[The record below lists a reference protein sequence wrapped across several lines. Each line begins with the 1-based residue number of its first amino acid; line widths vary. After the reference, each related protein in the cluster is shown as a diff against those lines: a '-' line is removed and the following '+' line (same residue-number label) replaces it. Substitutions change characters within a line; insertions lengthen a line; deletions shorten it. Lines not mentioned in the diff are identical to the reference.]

1 VKVALRPP
9 KKKSLAAYAWET
21 CLPFVENKRGVLI
34 HRPRTVER
42 YMHLRTPY
50 LAVHYWCGNGSNGHG
65 IFTFLAAPP
74 DGSLV
79 CERCEAAATLAELPS
94 ADDLC
99 GRHVHKGTTQP
110 VQTCCEAKETPDAR

>member
-1 VKVALRPP
+1 MKVALRQP
-9 KKKSLAAYAWET
+9 KKPGSAAYAWET

-34 HRPRTVER
+34 HRPVTVER

-74 DGSLV
+74 PGKLV
-79 CERCEAAATLAELPS
+79 CEKCEAAAIVAGLPS
-94 ADDLC
+94 SDRLC
-99 GRHVHKGTTQP
+99 GRHVHKGTTKP
-110 VQTCCEAKETPDAR
+110 VQTCCVQKAP